1 MKRSEKI
8 RALLLSAL
16 LALCL
21 AAGTGAGCSNTGD
34 SGGSG
39 EPTSLG
45 ENGEDS
51 GGDIDPQCDLG
62 DQGSRQEERAVPFGT
77 ARSAYTDRFRK
88 GVRSSPAPARRAG
101 RRGSWE
107 DRPYCR
113 GSTRW

>member
-1 MKRSEKI
+1 MKRSERI

-45 ENGEDS
+45 ENNEDN
-51 GGDIDPQCDLG
+51 GGSIAPQCDG
-62 DQGSRQEERAVPFGT
+62 EKKGSSQ
-77 ARSAYTDRFRK
+77 
-88 GVRSSPAPARRAG
+88 
-101 RRGSWE
+101 
-107 DRPYCR
+107 
-113 GSTRW
+113 